1 MAEATLIETPT
12 PTTQAMVL
20 DVESVGLTDEQFE
33 RLCRDNRELRL
44 ELTAEGKLI
53 IMLPAGSETGR
64 RNGEL
69 TFQLVAWAKRDG
81 SGIAFDSSTG
91 FTLPNG
97 AKLSPDASWIRRE
110 RWEALT
116 EAEREKFAPLC
127 PDFVAELRSK
137 DDSLAELKEKME
149 EYLANGARLG
159 WLIDPKGRSVY
170 VWRPGQPVE
179 HLKKVTSVS
188 GDPELPRFV
197 LDLREIW

>member
-12 PTTQAMVL
+12 TATQTMVL

-64 RNGEL
+64 RNNEL
-69 TFQLVAWAKRDG
+69 SYQLTAWAKRDG
-81 SGIAFDSSTG
+81 TGLVFDSSTG

-97 AKLSPDASWIRRE
+97 AKRAPDASWIRRE

-116 EAEREKFAPLC
+116 EDEREGFAPLC

-149 EYLANGARLG
+149 EYLDNGARLG
-159 WLIDPKGRSVY
+159 WLIDPKSKSVY

-179 HLKKVTSVS
+179 YLKKAHSVS
-188 GDPELPRFV
+188 GDPELPGFA
-197 LDLREIW
+197 LDLQEIW